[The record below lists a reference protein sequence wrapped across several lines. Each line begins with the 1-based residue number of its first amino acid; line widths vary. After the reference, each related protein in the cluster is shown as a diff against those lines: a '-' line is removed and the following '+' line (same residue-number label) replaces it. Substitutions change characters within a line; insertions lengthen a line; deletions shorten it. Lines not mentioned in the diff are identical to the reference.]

1 MLEKTSF
8 INKNIDKVI
17 KLYKKFDLIASKIIV
32 LYIEKDTR
40 NFDDWLQAE
49 LLQPTLLIEH
59 YKGYFIGWAIEGK
72 ITTKKQKEFYKHLAL
87 RLKKTLLKKTD
98 LHIVKVSSVWALQ
111 YALENGYKETNKRL
125 YELKDLAKTC
135 ISLTAK
141 EEKNNKLND
150 LKLDEEFAIF
160 AGTYTKTEDALF
172 DFIRFKAYDYKK
184 NNIINNIETTLEDLE
199 NYCRSVAEIGYD
211 IVGGKGI
218 STAYAKARNIAEW
231 VLENYGN
238 GKRKRKTKNDKEY
251 EMTRRENIV
260 RINKLRAED
269 RKLRV
274 QQAIESLKFIG
285 ERISVRKV
293 AEYANISTK
302 TAQKYLKQLKEEDE
316 KIALLFQKKKS

>member
-1 MLEKTSF
+1 MLEKTN
-8 INKNIDKVI
+8 IVNKNPDNKVI
-17 KLYKKFDLIASKIIV
+17 ELYKKFDLIARKIIV
-32 LYIEKDTR
+32 LYVQKDKKIY
-40 NFDDWLQAE
+40 DDWLQAE

-141 EEKNNKLND
+141 EEKNNKLDED

-172 DFIRFKAYDYKK
+172 DFIRYKAYDYKK
-184 NNIINNIETTLEDLE
+184 NNMINNIETTLEDLE
-199 NYCRSVAEIGYD
+199 NYCRAIAEIGYN
-211 IVGGKGI
+211 IVGGKGL

-238 GKRKRKTKNDKEY
+238 GKIKRKTKNDKELL
-251 EMTRRENIV
+251 MTRRE
-260 RINKLRAED
+260 RA
-269 RKLRV
+269 LT
-274 QQAIESLKFIG
+274 
-285 ERISVRKV
+285 
-293 AEYANISTK
+293 NN
-302 TAQKYLKQLKEEDE
+302 
-316 KIALLFQKKKS
+316 KKKYEEAHKKILNMITGLYADEYKKKDGTWNILKLARDLKMSKNTIKRHLKDGNLI

>member
-1 MLEKTSF
+1 MLEKTN
-8 INKNIDKVI
+8 IVNKNPDNKVI
-17 KLYKKFDLIASKIIV
+17 ELYKKFDLIARKIIV
-32 LYIEKDTR
+32 LYVQKDKKIY
-40 NFDDWLQAE
+40 DDWLQAE

-98 LHIVKVSSVWALQ
+98 LHIVKVSSIWALQ
-111 YALENGYKETNKRL
+111 YALKNGYKETNKRL

-141 EEKNNKLND
+141 EEKNNKLDED

-172 DFIRFKAYDYKK
+172 DFIRYKAYDYKK
-184 NNIINNIETTLEDLE
+184 NNMINNIETTLEDLE
-199 NYCRSVAEIGYD
+199 NYCRAIAEIGYN
-211 IVGGKGI
+211 IVGGKGL

-238 GKRKRKTKNDKEY
+238 GKIKRKTKNDKELL
-251 EMTRRENIV
+251 MTRRE
-260 RINKLRAED
+260 RA
-269 RKLRV
+269 LT
-274 QQAIESLKFIG
+274 
-285 ERISVRKV
+285 
-293 AEYANISTK
+293 NN
-302 TAQKYLKQLKEEDE
+302 
-316 KIALLFQKKKS
+316 KKKYEEAHKKILNMITGLYADEYKKKDGTWNILKLARDLKMSKNTIKRHLKDGNLI